1 MKKFLYL
8 LTLVAAFSSCT
19 ENFEETNTNPYEI
32 SNESLKQDFNH
43 VGAFFPSMLNSIFGN
58 QIDHNLTNV
67 SYAQHLA
74 QPSVFTG
81 NVNNTTYY
89 IRWNGYWGRE
99 YRDIM
104 APAKQVIEIAE
115 EDGYTVF
122 VEWANLI
129 RILSMSRVTTYY
141 GPVIY
146 TQYGNDGPGVYDSE
160 PELYN
165 AFFSDLDRIIAE
177 FSANMDYTG
186 LAAFDATYEGSVSQW
201 AKFANSLRLR
211 LAMRISKADPA
222 LAKTQGE
229 KALADPVGLI
239 ETNADNMNISLYG
252 NKFHPAQI
260 CYEWNDT
267 RMSATMESI
276 LIGYQ
281 DNRIHSFFRPISVAD
296 LVEDYAISVEAATTL
311 RDQLIAAHPDMPYK
325 GIRNGA
331 ELIAKDDHTPFSK
344 IHKDFN
350 EPSKVTSRKVLSAD
364 EVFFIKAEAA
374 LRGWAGAGDAQTN
387 YENGVK
393 ASFELWGAAGA
404 DAYLDDDSSL
414 PIDYDDPVYPD
425 PINDFTN
432 QITTTVAWD
441 EVASDEVKLEK
452 IITQKWIAA
461 YTNEMEA
468 WVDFRRT
475 GYPKLPPVYQNS
487 SNADWGVVPSGE
499 FIKRMPFVNDERE
512 NNPAG
517 VADATSKLGGPDE
530 LNTRLWWDTG
540 GPNF

>member
-8 LTLVAAFSSCT
+8 LTLVAAVSSCT
-19 ENFEETNTNPYEI
+19 ENFEDANTNPYEI
-32 SNESLKQDFNH
+32 SNESLQQDFNH
-43 VGAFFPSMLNSIFGN
+43 VGAFYPSMLNQIFGN
-58 QIDHNLTNV
+58 QVNHNLTNT

-74 QPSVFTG
+74 QPTPFTG
-81 NVNNTTYY
+81 NINNTTYY

-99 YRDIM
+99 YTNIM

-115 EDGYTVF
+115 ADGYTMF

-129 RILSMSRVTTYY
+129 RILSMSRVTTFY

-146 TQYGNDGPGVYDSE
+146 TQYGNEGPGVYDSE
-160 PELYN
+160 PTLYA

-186 LAAFDATYEGSVSQW
+186 LSAFDATYGGDVSLW
-201 AKFANSLRLR
+201 AKFANSMRLR
-211 LAMRISKADPA
+211 LAMRISKVDPA

-239 ETNADNMNISLYG
+239 EANGDNMNISLYG

-260 CYEWNDT
+260 CFEWNDT

-276 LIGYQ
+276 LVGYQ
-281 DNRIHSFFRPISVAD
+281 DPRIHAFFDPVDDLSLVAD
-296 LVEDYAISVEAATTL
+296 
-311 RDQLIAAHPDMPYK
+311 HPDWPYK
-325 GIRNGA
+325 GIRNGG
-331 ELIAKDDHTPFSK
+331 ELIAKDDHLAFST
-344 IHKDFN
+344 IDISFN
-350 EPSKVTSRKVLSAD
+350 DPAVVTKRKVLSAD
-364 EVFFIKAEAA
+364 EVYFLKAEAA

-387 YENGVK
+387 YEAGVA
-393 ASFELWGAAGA
+393 ASFELWGAGGV
-404 DAYLDDDSSL
+404 DAYLADDTSL
-414 PIDYDDPVYPD
+414 PIDYDGVVYD
-425 PINDFTN
+425 GAINDFTN
-432 QITTTVAWD
+432 QITNTIAWD
-441 EVASDEVKLEK
+441 EAADNEIKLEK
-452 IITQKWIAA
+452 IITQKWIAS

-487 SNADWGVVPSGE
+487 SNADWGVVPDGE
-499 FIKRMPFVNDERE
+499 FIKRMPFVQDERE
-512 NNPAG
+512 NNPSG
-517 VADATSKLGGPDE
+517 VADATTKLGGPDE
-530 LNTRLWWDTG
+530 INTRLWWDTG

>member
-8 LTLVAAFSSCT
+8 LTLVAAVSSCT
-19 ENFEETNTNPYEI
+19 DNFEDLNTNPYQI
-32 SNESLKQDFNH
+32 SNESLQQDFNH
-43 VGAFFPSMLNSIFGN
+43 VGAYYPSMLAQIFGN
-58 QIDHNLTNV
+58 QVDHNLTNA

-74 QPSVFTG
+74 QPTVFVQ

-89 IRWNGYWGRE
+89 ITWNGYWNRQ
-99 YRDIM
+99 YNNIM
-104 APAKQVIEIAE
+104 APAKQVIDIAE
-115 EDGYTVF
+115 ADGYTMF
-122 VEWANLI
+122 AEWANLI
-129 RILSMSRVTTYY
+129 RIISMSRATTFY

-146 TQYGNDGPGVYDSE
+146 TQYGNEGPGVYDSE
-160 PELYN
+160 PTLYA

-177 FSANMDYTG
+177 FSANTDYTG
-186 LAAFDATYEGSVSQW
+186 LSAFDATYGGDVSQW

-211 LAMRISKADPA
+211 LAMRISKVDPA

-239 ETNADNMNISLYG
+239 ETNGDNMNIFLYG

-260 CYEWNDT
+260 CFEWNDT

-276 LIGYQ
+276 LVGYQ
-281 DNRIHSFFRPISVAD
+281 DPRIHAFFDPVSDLSLVAD
-296 LVEDYAISVEAATTL
+296 
-311 RDQLIAAHPDMPYK
+311 HPDWPYK

-331 ELIAKDDHTPFSK
+331 FLVAKDDHTPFST
-344 IHKDFN
+344 IDIDFN
-350 EPSKVTSRKVLSAD
+350 DPAKVTSRKLLSAD
-364 EVFFIKAEAA
+364 EVHFIKAEAA

-393 ASFELWGAAGA
+393 ASFELWGAGGV
-404 DAYLDDDSSL
+404 DAYLADNASL
-414 PIDYDDPVYPD
+414 PIDYDDPVETGD
-425 PINDFTN
+425 VNDFVN
-432 QITTTVAWD
+432 QITNTIAWD
-441 EVASDEVKLEK
+441 EAASDEIKLEK
-452 IITQKWIAA
+452 IITQKWIAS

-487 SNADWGVVPSGE
+487 SNADWGVVPTGE
-499 FIKRMPFVNDERE
+499 FIKRMPFINGERQ
-512 NNPAG
+512 NNPSG
-517 VADATSKLGGPDE
+517 VADATAKLGGPDE
-530 LNTRLWWDTG
+530 INTRLWWDTG